1 MNDPAL
7 VAAELRARRDNAR
20 SRLDAAIWAL
30 LAGDAGDGRDQLRR
44 HLAAPDGH
52 GQVSSRRAEIA
63 AILGDAERAASE
75 AAAALPDAD
84 RSLPGWR
91 EYVRAMLSMFAG
103 DDKVAAAHLEALGR
117 AIGTRDNLLSGHPTA
132 VTGIP
137 RGLLQHDADLL
148 ASGVDALLGWHV
160 QRARTKSEVYNSS
173 LGAISID
180 AIAALLLADRRGLAV
195 PVAAAY
201 RAAHIPLLVVY
212 INDWNGEPL
221 PRPLELEVATDLIAE
236 PWLEGRGVATGATE
250 G

>member
-30 LAGDAGDGRDQLRR
+30 LAGEAGEGREQLRR
-44 HLAAPDGH
+44 HLAAPDGQ
-52 GQVSSRRAEIA
+52 GEVAARRTEVA
-63 AILGDAERAASE
+63 ALLGDPERAASE

-91 EYVRAMLSMFAG
+91 EYVRAMLAMFAG
-103 DDKVAAAHLEALGR
+103 HDAVAATHVEALGR
-117 AIGTRDNLLSGHPTA
+117 AIGTRDRLLSGHPAA
-132 VTGIP
+132 VTGIA
-137 RGLLQHDADLL
+137 RGLLQHDVDLL

-160 QRARTKSEVYNSS
+160 ERARTKSEVFNSS
-173 LGAISID
+173 LGAISLD
-180 AIAALLLADRRGLAV
+180 AIGALLLADRRGLAV
-195 PVAAAY
+195 PVAPAY
-201 RAAHIPLLVVY
+201 RAAHVPLLVVY
-212 INDWNGEPL
+212 VNDWNGEPL